1 MKTSTNGTRTALVV
15 AVAGAGAALLG
26 TFRSRAAREDA
37 LQAAVSAAE
46 TELIDQC
53 VSGCRLATNVA
64 RALAANERAF
74 QTMEGIGADDVA
86 RDMLDH
92 IEESTRAIV
101 CATTD
106 LIGQEAVSIRH
117 MKAIRIAAG
126 PGVVEDDIALYDPD
140 RIRPDVGAEIMLE
153 ARRKAESLLNMCS
166 SYRRTRG
173 LGWG

>member
-1 MKTSTNGTRTALVV
+1 MTTTMSGARAVVAV
-15 AVAGAGAALLG
+15 AVAGASAAVLG
-26 TFRSRAAREDA
+26 IFRSRAAREDA

-46 TELIDQC
+46 SELRQQC
-53 VSGCRLATNVA
+53 VSGYRLATNVA

-74 QTMEGIGADDVA
+74 RTIEGIGADDVA

-92 IEESTRAIV
+92 IEESTRAMV

-106 LIGQEAVSIRH
+106 LIGREGVSIRH
-117 MKAIRIAAG
+117 MKAIRISTG
-126 PGVVEDDIALYDPD
+126 PGIGDDDIALYDPD
-140 RIRPDVGAEIMLE
+140 NVRPDAGAEIMLE